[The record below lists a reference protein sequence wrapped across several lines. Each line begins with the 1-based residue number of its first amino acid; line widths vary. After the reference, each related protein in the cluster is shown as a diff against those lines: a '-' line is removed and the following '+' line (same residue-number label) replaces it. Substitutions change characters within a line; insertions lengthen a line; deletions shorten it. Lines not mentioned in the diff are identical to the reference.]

1 MAAGQ
6 VVLNG
11 NVNLL
16 TPRQGLA
23 AAGKMFT
30 VTNPTPGTAIAY
42 ALQTGFSA
50 TANGLFSIS
59 NSNPSGGA
67 NIILDKL
74 WLKQTATAPTGTLT
88 LRLETYLEQG
98 IRVVSGAAATRTPVN
113 LNSGTADS
121 TGATVTSFAAGAA
134 TVPAAVGARKL
145 TNVVG
150 GVTGVTVI
158 HDEFTYDF
166 SGEQPNAKNGGA
178 AARATDA
185 AAFQYSASPVIIAP
199 STTCFINLWW
209 VTQAA
214 NTPSFEFALNY
225 IEL

>member
-1 MAAGQ
+1 MANGS

-11 NVNLL
+11 NVSLL
-16 TPRQGLA
+16 SPRQALA
-23 AAGKMFT
+23 QAGKLFT

-50 TANGLFSIS
+50 TANGLFSVS
-59 NSNPSGGA
+59 NNNPSGGPD
-67 NIILDKL
+67 IILDKL

-88 LRLETYLEQG
+88 LRLETFLESG
-98 IRVVSGAAATRTPVN
+98 IAVIGTAVAARTPVN
-113 LNSGTADS
+113 LNAGKTNT
-121 TGATVTSFAAGAA
+121 TGAVVTSFAAGAG
-134 TVPAAVGARKL
+134 TVPAAVGTRRL

-166 SGEQPNAKNGGA
+166 SGTEGTAKNGGA
-178 AARATDA
+178 AARASDA
-185 AAFQYSASPVIIAP
+185 AAFQYGASPVVIAP
-199 STTCFINLWW
+199 QNTCFINLWW

-214 NTPSFEFALNY
+214 NAPSFEFALNY
-225 IEL
+225 IEI

>member
-1 MAAGQ
+1 MANS

-11 NVNLL
+11 AVNLL
-16 TPRQGLA
+16 STRQGLA

-42 ALQTGFSA
+42 ANQTSFSA

-59 NSNPSGGA
+59 NSNATGGA

-74 WLKQTATAPTGTLT
+74 WLKPTATAPTGTLT
-88 LRLETYLEQG
+88 LRLETYLESA
-98 IRVVSGAAATRTPVN
+98 ITALTTLAVARTPIN
-113 LNSGTADS
+113 LNSGSTNT
-121 TGATVTSFAAGAA
+121 TGATVTTFAAGAG
-134 TVPAAVGARKL
+134 TVPAAVGTRRL

-150 GVTGVTVI
+150 GPTGVTVA

-166 SGEQPNAKNGGA
+166 SGDQPSFKNGGA
-178 AARATDA
+178 AARATDP
-185 AAFQYSASPVIIAP
+185 AAFQFAASPVIVAP
-199 STTCFINLWW
+199 GHTAFLNLWW
-209 VTQAA
+209 VTSGV
-214 NTPSFEFALNY
+214 NVPSFEFALNY